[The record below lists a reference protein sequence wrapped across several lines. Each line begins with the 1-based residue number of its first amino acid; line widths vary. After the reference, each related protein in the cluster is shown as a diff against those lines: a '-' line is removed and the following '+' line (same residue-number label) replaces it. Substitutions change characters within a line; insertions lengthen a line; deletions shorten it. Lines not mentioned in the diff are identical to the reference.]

1 MSMKKFF
8 IILILLVSLPVVVK
22 AQKYSL
28 RTNLLGLATTNLN
41 LEAGLAVGRQW
52 SVHVPVTY
60 NPFVLSTDK
69 RFQNLTVEPGAR
81 YWFLETFS
89 QSFIGFQ
96 ALYSRFHV
104 GGLTNDYRYDG
115 SGVGV
120 GISYGY
126 SRVLK
131 NRWNIEFEAGLGVF
145 GADYDKYRCKE
156 CGEWLGKEKKVFL
169 IPSKVSVALVYLF

>member
-1 MSMKKFF
+1 MKK
-8 IILILLVSLPVVVK
+8 LILCLILAVSLPLAVS
-22 AQKYSL
+22 AQRYSL
-28 RTNLLGLATTNLN
+28 KTNLLGLATTNLN
-41 LEAGLAVGRQW
+41 LEGGMAVSRNW
-52 SVHVPVTY
+52 SIHLPVTY
-60 NPFVLSTDK
+60 NPFTFSGGEK

-115 SGVGV
+115 SGMGA
-120 GISYGY
+120 GLSYGY

-145 GADYDKYRCKE
+145 SVGYDKYLCKE
-156 CGEWLGKEKKVFL
+156 CGALLGHEKKVYL
-169 IPSKVSVALVYLF
+169 IPTKASVSLVYLF